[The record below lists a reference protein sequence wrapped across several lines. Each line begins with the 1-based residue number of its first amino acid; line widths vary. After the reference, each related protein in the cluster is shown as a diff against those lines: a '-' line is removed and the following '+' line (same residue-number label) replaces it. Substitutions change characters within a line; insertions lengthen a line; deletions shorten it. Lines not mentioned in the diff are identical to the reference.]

1 MPSREE
7 RDVQMVL
14 SRFRT
19 SLVVLLGLLLAACGG
34 GLQLTKVN
42 SAEKKPNN
50 VWVFFT
56 VMNGDEP
63 VGGLLADDFQIYED
77 DKEVSK
83 FESKQTIQNP
93 DVAAVMYT
101 MLLVD
106 MSGSVTESGETQKL
120 VDAAK
125 SFSERVGK
133 QQKVGVYAFDGSE
146 KLYSVT
152 PFTESQGSVQGGL
165 DGLKSFKA
173 KDPSTNLHGA
183 VVEGVRE
190 LKKSLDQDK
199 KPLKFGTLVVFTDG
213 TDQAHR
219 ISRDDMNKEL
229 DKDEYEYYEF
239 YAIGVGAEMQEKELK
254 DIGRNGTVMASDHSK
269 VQEAFDKVA
278 ARVEAHMK
286 RFYLLS
292 YCTPSRAGEHGVKIE
307 AHQKQGDSEN
317 TGHMLYK
324 FNAQGFGPPPDC
336 DPNTKPA
343 FDLKAPV
350 EAGPGSTPKGDAKG
364 SVKVEVKADA
374 SAGAK

>member
-1 MPSREE
+1 MSFATLR
-7 RDVQMVL
+7 V
-14 SRFRT
+14 
-19 SLVVLLGLLLAACGG
+19 SLLLVFGLLLLGCGG

-56 VMNGDEP
+56 VMQGEEP
-63 VGGLLADDFQIYED
+63 VGGLTADDFNIYED

-83 FESKQTIQNP
+83 YESKQVIQNP

-106 MSGSVTESGETQKL
+106 MSGSVTESGESERL
-120 VDAAK
+120 VEAAK
-125 SFSERVGK
+125 SFAERVGK

-146 KLYSVT
+146 KLHSVT

-165 DGLKSFKA
+165 DGLKTFKA

-183 VVEGVRE
+183 VVEGLKE
-190 LKKSLDQDK
+190 LKSSLDKDK
-199 KPLKFGTLVVFTDG
+199 KPLKFGTLVVFSDG
-213 TDQAHR
+213 RDQAAR
-219 ISRDDMNKEL
+219 VSRDKMNEEL
-229 DKDEYEYYEF
+229 DRDDYQYYEF
-239 YAIGVGAEMQEKELK
+239 YAIGVGAEMEEAELK
-254 DIGRNGTVMASDHSK
+254 DIGRDGTVMATDHSK

-278 ARVEAHMK
+278 ARVESHMK

-292 YCTPSRAGEHGVKIE
+292 YCTPSRAGQHKVTIE
-307 AHQKQGDSEN
+307 ANKKDGDSDRSGKLSYEF
-317 TGHMLYK
+317 K
-324 FNAQGFGPPPDC
+324 ADSFGPPPDC

-350 EAGPGSTPKGDAKG
+350 EAGPGSSTPAAGAKG
-364 SVKVEVKADA
+364 SVKVDVNASGGAGGDA
-374 SAGAK
+374 KK

>member
-1 MPSREE
+1 MIRASCR
-7 RDVQMVL
+7 V
-14 SRFRT
+14 
-19 SLVVLLGLLLAACGG
+19 SLLLVFGLLLLGCGG

-77 DKEVSK
+77 DKKVST
-83 FESKQTIQNP
+83 FESKQVIQNP

-106 MSGSVTESGETQKL
+106 MSGSVTESGETPRL

-183 VVEGVRE
+183 VVEGLRE

-199 KPLKFGTLVVFTDG
+199 KPLKFGTLVVFSDG
-213 TDQAHR
+213 TDQAAR
-219 ISRDDMNKEL
+219 VSRDDMNKEL
-229 DKDEYEYYEF
+229 EKDEYEYYEF
-239 YAIGVGAEMQEKELK
+239 YAIGVGAEMEESELK
-254 DIGRNGTVMASDHSK
+254 DIGRNGTVMATDHSK

-292 YCTPSRAGEHGVKIE
+292 YCTPSRAGEHAVKIE
-307 AHQKQGDSEN
+307 ARQKKGDSEN
-317 TGHMLYK
+317 EGHMIYK

-336 DPNTKPA
+336 DPNAKPA

-350 EAGPGSTPKGDAKG
+350 EAGPGGTPKGDAKG
-364 SVKVEVKADA
+364 SVKVEVKAGA
-374 SAGAK
+374 SGGTK